1 MLFLFT
7 VIGHHLSD
15 FSFLPLTYRKQK
27 FHLDFICVSRSVVKD
42 VLVRVLQG
50 MLGAYESLL
59 VTRKKGSKSD
69 MPLSQQEALQ
79 AVFNVKY
86 ILHMIP
92 WRDDSEV

>member
-1 MLFLFT
+1 M
-7 VIGHHLSD
+7 
-15 FSFLPLTYRKQK
+15 R
-27 FHLDFICVSRSVVKD
+27 D

-59 VTRKKGSKSD
+59 ATRKKGSKSSV
-69 MPLSQQEALQ
+69 PLSQQEALQ

-92 WRDDSEV
+92 WRDDSEVCLHSLSVYRRESLQIIV

>member
-1 MLFLFT
+1 M
-7 VIGHHLSD
+7 VH
-15 FSFLPLTYRKQK
+15 
-27 FHLDFICVSRSVVKD
+27 
-42 VLVRVLQG
+42 VLQG

-69 MPLSQQEALQ
+69 MPLSQQESLQ